1 MEHRAERRLR
11 ADAAMGAFVLLL
23 GIGLAALGT
32 VLQAQRARAAARHEG
47 AGLDDLLASAASLAG
62 TAVTAWWLIGLVLAL
77 CSAALQRAGHHRL
90 AGAAA
95 RLSPSFLRR
104 LAVAAFGV
112 QLIAAGAASAA
123 DRPPEPAWSVSPPAS
138 TGSSSPRPASPVP
151 AAAAPA
157 ARRSAAAGAARP
169 GAAHAPPWRPLRPVI
184 PPGLLAP
191 APRPAPAA
199 GTPAGSVVVRDGD
212 CLWSIAAR
220 QLGPD
225 ATDVDVARAW
235 PRWHAANLAV
245 IGGDP
250 NRILPGQILVPPRS

>member
-1 MEHRAERRLR
+1 MMEHRAERGLR
-11 ADAAMGAFVLLL
+11 ADAAMGACVLLL

-77 CSAALQRAGHHRL
+77 FSAALQRAGHHRL
-90 AGAAA
+90 AGATA

-112 QLIAAGAASAA
+112 QLIAAAAASAA
-123 DRPPEPAWSVSPPAS
+123 DRPPEPAWSVSPPARA
-138 TGSSSPRPASPVP
+138 GAASPSP
-151 AAAAPA
+151 AAAPVAGPQ
-157 ARRSAAAGAARP
+157 AAA

-191 APRPAPAA
+191 APRPAPATGA
-199 GTPAGSVVVRDGD
+199 PAGSVVVRDGD

-225 ATDVDVARAW
+225 ATDVDIARAW

-245 IGGDP
+245 IGEDP
-250 NRILPGQILVPPRS
+250 SHILPGQVLVPPRP